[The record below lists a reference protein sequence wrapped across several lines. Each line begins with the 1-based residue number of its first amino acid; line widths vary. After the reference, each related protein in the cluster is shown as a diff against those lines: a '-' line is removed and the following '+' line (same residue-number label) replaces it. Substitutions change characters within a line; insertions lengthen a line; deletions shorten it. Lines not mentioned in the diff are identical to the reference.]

1 MKQYELIA
9 PCHFGME
16 AVLKREIQNLG
27 YEISQVDNGKVTFFG
42 DAAAIARANI
52 FLRTTERIL
61 LKIDS
66 FRATSFDDLFEA
78 VKAIPWADYIP
89 EDGKFWVT
97 KANSVSSK
105 LFSPSDI
112 QKIVKK
118 AMVEKLKQ
126 TYHTDWFEETG
137 ASYPLRISIVKDI
150 VTIGL
155 DTTGES
161 LHKRGYRKFT
171 APAPVTET
179 LAAAMIL
186 LSPWHADRML
196 IDPFCGSGTI
206 PIEAAMIALNMA
218 PGMNREFT
226 AESWKN
232 LVPKKAWYD
241 AIDEAEDAIRNDAE
255 IHIQG
260 YDIDDVRTVITSE
273 AQATV
278 NLMDSERKKTLN
290 DISRHIQQPDG
301 SLYVPGSSI
310 KGVFR
315 TAILYS
321 LLQKRQDIKIKY
333 WCYIKQQVDIIEKL
347 MEEERKPRELQIMPY
362 SVIKKKKNQATKEID
377 KLIASLESELLH
389 TLRLKDDKER
399 NISNKNAVCSA
410 MRGLQVSDTYA
421 SRNMQTAI
429 LQKVDGGFDKF
440 GKASPKKLPIF
451 RECMLPEA
459 ELFFDVKIEKAVMN
473 TIAFNSVDDLLK
485 ATHSFFAAVKM
496 LSISLSSSL

>member
-1 MKQYELIA
+1 MNLHQWHLFIYKHMLLEKYESYLANFRDKQSLLEW
-9 PCHFGME
+9 
-16 AVLKREIQNLG
+16 
-27 YEISQVDNGKVTFFG
+27 
-42 DAAAIARANI
+42 
-52 FLRTTERIL
+52 LR
-61 LKIDS
+61 
-66 FRATSFDDLFEA
+66 
-78 VKAIPWADYIP
+78 
-89 EDGKFWVT
+89 
-97 KANSVSSK
+97 
-105 LFSPSDI
+105 
-112 QKIVKK
+112 
-118 AMVEKLKQ
+118 M
-126 TYHTDWFEETG
+126 
-137 ASYPLRISIVKDI
+137 
-150 VTIGL
+150 
-155 DTTGES
+155 
-161 LHKRGYRKFT
+161 
-171 APAPVTET
+171 
-179 LAAAMIL
+179 
-186 LSPWHADRML
+186 
-196 IDPFCGSGTI
+196 
-206 PIEAAMIALNMA
+206 
-218 PGMNREFT
+218 
-226 AESWKN
+226 
-232 LVPKKAWYD
+232 
-241 AIDEAEDAIRNDAE
+241 
-255 IHIQG
+255 QG

-315 TAILYS
+315 TAMLYS
-321 LLQKRQDIKIKY
+321 LLQKRQDIKVKY

-347 MEEERKPRELQIMPY
+347 MEEERKPRELPIMPY

-473 TIAFNSVDDLLK
+473 TIGINSVDDLLK
-485 ATHSFFAAVKM
+485 ATHSFFAAVTDLLQQAFGKEYQEAFQGVAAGNMFLGSNTGFLSKTLLAM
-496 LSISLSSSL
+496 LAPDKDTAKNTIKVLLDKSFKTHKHLLRDKVIAPRTLKCTNYNGKLMLMGVAEVRKV